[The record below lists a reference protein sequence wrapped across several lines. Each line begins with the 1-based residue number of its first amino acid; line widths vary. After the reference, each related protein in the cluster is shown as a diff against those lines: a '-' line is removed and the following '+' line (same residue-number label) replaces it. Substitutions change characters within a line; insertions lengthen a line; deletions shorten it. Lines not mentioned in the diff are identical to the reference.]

1 MGYTS
6 RQVCYVLEG
15 YAWSIE
21 IENCPLRAID
31 LHHLEAMVMGGLHPL
46 DREVVS
52 RHFGLA
58 EDWDFEELLELVAEG
73 ITTAQAIDKLLH
85 Q

>member
-1 MGYTS
+1 
-6 RQVCYVLEG
+6 
-15 YAWSIE
+15 
-21 IENCPLRAID
+21 
-31 LHHLEAMVMGGLHPL
+31 MVMGGLHPL
-46 DREVVS
+46 DQEAVS

-73 ITTAQAIDKLLH
+73 ITTAQAIDELLH